1 MIKRE
6 DLAQVEDPAVIEGID
21 DFEQEIDLLLS
32 NPDILR
38 YKSFKLLFIVYDTN
52 NRDNQKRILKK
63 SDRTEI
69 DKIFYIDVSTAP
81 STAAMREKI
90 SECEEM
96 IIAAGYDVKKEHTFL
111 SDCAGSVWTVS
122 WK

>member
-6 DLAQVEDPAVIEGID
+6 DLEQVEDSVVIEGID
-21 DFEQEIDLLLS
+21 DFEQEVDSLLR

-38 YKSFKLLFIVYDTN
+38 YKSFKLLFIVYDPN

-69 DKIFYIDVSTAP
+69 DKIFYVDVSTSP
-81 STAAMREKI
+81 STAELREKI

-96 IIAAGYDVKKEHTFL
+96 IIDAGYDVRKEHTFL